1 MTRRL
6 SSSEIEY
13 VLDFI
18 TPNPYIPEETA
29 VYIVDTAKSSF
40 RNQLENIQIYPE
52 LIDTL
57 KNEMKEMYFSSLA
70 QPGENVGIINAQS
83 IGEKQTQSNLNTFHK
98 AGSSEKQPV
107 VSKFSELLN
116 ATNKPKAPTFFVYFN
131 KNNNTVTDLRN
142 LIGHSIVSLNLK
154 KIALK
159 WDICLDKTSEPW
171 YDAFYYLYGGEPTKY
186 TDCISITVNM
196 DILYE
201 YKLTLY
207 EIAQT
212 ISKEYTDMFCIFSPD
227 CFGKIDLF
235 FETSNIEMNDEKI
248 SFLTKDNKREIYL
261 EEVVQPIIEGIPICG
276 IPGIQNMFF
285 AKYGK
290 EWFIET
296 ENTNEKPQ
304 DTRYKKSSERILPVE
319 RYKMV
324 LAHPDVDETRTV
336 SNNIWDIY
344 HTLGIEAVR
353 QYMIDE
359 FSKIMDGINTC
370 HVSLL
375 VDKMTFTGTI
385 SSISRYTMRGE
396 ESGPFGKASFE
407 ETLDNFLKAGVF
419 GQEEPTKG
427 VSASIICGKRA
438 TVGTG
443 LCELKMDIN
452 KLISFKNTD
461 LI

>member
-57 KNEMKEMYFSSLA
+57 KNEIKEMYFSSLA

-159 WDICLDKTSEPW
+159 W
-171 YDAFYYLYGGEPTKY
+171 
-186 TDCISITVNM
+186 
-196 DILYE
+196 
-201 YKLTLY
+201 
-207 EIAQT
+207 
-212 ISKEYTDMFCIFSPD
+212 
-227 CFGKIDLF
+227 
-235 FETSNIEMNDEKI
+235 
-248 SFLTKDNKREIYL
+248 
-261 EEVVQPIIEGIPICG
+261 
-276 IPGIQNMFF
+276 
-285 AKYGK
+285 
-290 EWFIET
+290 
-296 ENTNEKPQ
+296 
-304 DTRYKKSSERILPVE
+304 
-319 RYKMV
+319 
-324 LAHPDVDETRTV
+324 
-336 SNNIWDIY
+336 
-344 HTLGIEAVR
+344 
-353 QYMIDE
+353 
-359 FSKIMDGINTC
+359 
-370 HVSLL
+370 
-375 VDKMTFTGTI
+375 
-385 SSISRYTMRGE
+385 
-396 ESGPFGKASFE
+396 
-407 ETLDNFLKAGVF
+407 
-419 GQEEPTKG
+419 
-427 VSASIICGKRA
+427 
-438 TVGTG
+438 
-443 LCELKMDIN
+443 
-452 KLISFKNTD
+452 
-461 LI
+461 